1 MADGKG
7 CICNAWNEG
16 ECACDADWTP
26 QIVYDL
32 RAQIE
37 GLQGT
42 IDSMAQTNAALIKK
56 LRSLTSQLAEWESQ
70 PSKYMWC
77 FVDDAE
83 LLNHFKMIWQ
93 QYAICPDEKLSGDA
107 KELKRELRDIVG
119 YDKLTSPPSDDE
131 ILLCAA
137 FSHNTL
143 NSKGSFLNCT
153 KEYRD
158 EMLTIT
164 KAAITK
170 LLEMR
175 T

>member
-32 RAQIE
+32 RAQI
-37 GLQGT
+37 
-42 IDSMAQTNAALIKK
+42 A
-56 LRSLTSQLAEWESQ
+56 
-70 PSKYMWC
+70 
-77 FVDDAE
+77 
-83 LLNHFKMIWQ
+83 
-93 QYAICPDEKLSGDA
+93 
-107 KELKRELRDIVG
+107 
-119 YDKLTSPPSDDE
+119 KLTAPPSEGE

-158 EMLTIT
+158 EMLTIA